1 MTCNFTHLHV
11 HTKFSLLD
19 GASKPAEL
27 IRYAKSLGMDSIA
40 MTDHGNMYGAVEFYE
55 EAKKQGV
62 RPVIG
67 CEVYLATPDRYSKD
81 ERSHRYHLILLA
93 ENNTGYQNLVQLV
106 SRGYLEGF
114 YRKPRIDKELLRR
127 YHEGI
132 ICLSACV
139 SGEIP
144 VHILQRDVA
153 GAETA
158 VQEYLEIFGK
168 ENFFLEMQNHDLPE
182 EQIVNAELR
191 RLAVK
196 YDLKLVVTN
205 DIHYV
210 HREDAAAQD
219 VLLCIQTNKTVDD
232 PDRMKFS
239 SADYYCKSYEE
250 MLAKF
255 PEDAEALANTHAI
268 AERCHVDFT
277 FGKLLLP
284 EFPIP
289 QEFANADLYLRS
301 LCEAALPERYG
312 DELAEQPDAA
322 ARASY
327 LGQLKQRLEYEL
339 GIIKTMG
346 YSSYFLIVRDF
357 INYCRSVKLPVGPGR
372 GSAAGSIVAFL
383 LRITNID
390 PLKYDLLFERFLNPE
405 RISMPDIDTDFCYR
419 RRDEVIQ
426 YVIHKYG
433 LDHVAL
439 IITFGTLQARAAV
452 RDVGRALGM
461 PLPVVDKVAKAVPRE
476 LGITLDKALASSNEL
491 KQIYDSDPQV
501 QKLINI
507 ARTVEGL
514 PRNSGTHAAGV
525 VIAPKPLIDY
535 VPLQLDPDKSTSGP
549 AMITTQYDKDKVEH
563 LGLLKMDFLGLRTLT
578 VLDDACKF
586 IKEDTGSVVDLDNL
600 KVNGKKI
607 PLDDPAVYKML
618 SEGDT
623 QGVFQMESAGF
634 TKYLIDLEPT
644 KFTDLVAMVAMYR
657 PGPLESGM
665 VEDYIAGNHGH
676 KTAESLHPLIDPIL
690 AETNGVILYQEQVM
704 RITSVLAG
712 FSLGEA
718 DVMRKAM
725 GKKKIDVLVS
735 MKEKFVEGAA
745 KLHQVPRE
753 QSEHIFGL
761 LEKFAGYG
769 FNKSHSVAY
778 ALVAYETAYL
788 KVHWPAEFFA
798 AFLSSVADVQDK
810 LSWYISVCRGRGLK
824 VLPPDINA
832 SSYDFAVEN
841 GAIRFGLGGVK
852 SVGSDSIAAILKARA
867 KDGRFTSILDFC
879 KRVEARCQNKRLLE
893 NLINCGAMDSLGAH
907 RSQLL
912 AVYEDASQI
921 GQRYQKDHASGQIG
935 LFEDDSFAEVNDI
948 KLPNLDEMP
957 QSLQLK
963 NEKELLGF
971 YVSGHPLDSYK
982 QALAKFTPLHALED
996 EESNVRDGQLVQVAG
1011 LISQLDL
1018 RITKKGDSMAILN
1031 LEDFTGNL
1039 KVVVFPKAYQ
1049 ECAASLNQ
1057 DGVVAVSGRFN
1068 LDESG
1073 KDPERKI
1080 LASQVVALTPAG
1092 PERPLG
1098 FTQNRRP
1105 SYRVQEETAV
1115 YGGPE
1120 QPRAPAETERG
1131 AAVSAYGAGTA
1142 PGKQAPAGAAR
1153 KAGLPAGCI
1162 PLADC
1167 GTVTPSAVIYLRIK
1181 TELENEATQQSL
1193 LDIFKRYHGTNLVF
1207 LDLLGSRKRIRV
1219 APQYYIRAA
1228 DPDLQQA
1235 LADLLGPEA
1244 VVVRSV

>member
-127 YHEGI
+127 YHEGL

-153 GAETA
+153 GAEKA
-158 VQEYLEIFGK
+158 LQEYLEIFGK

-182 EQIVNAELR
+182 EQTVNAELR
-191 RLAVK
+191 RLAQK

-268 AERCHVDFT
+268 AERCQVDFT

-289 QEFANADLYLRS
+289 KEFANADLYLRS
-301 LCEAALPERYG
+301 LCEASLPERYA
-312 DELAEQPDAA
+312 DELATRTDAA
-322 ARASY
+322 DRAAY

-461 PLPVVDKVAKAVPRE
+461 PLPVVDKIAKAVPRE

-491 KQIYDSDPQV
+491 KQIYDTDPQV

-586 IKEDTGSVVDLDNL
+586 IQADTGAVVDLDNL
-600 KVNGKKI
+600 KLNGKKI

-745 KLHQVPRE
+745 RLHQVPRE

-788 KVHWPAEFFA
+788 KAYWPAEFFA

-810 LSWYISVCRGRGLK
+810 LSWYISACRGRGLK

-832 SSYDFAVEN
+832 SSYDFSVEQ

-852 SVGSDSIAAILKARA
+852 SVGSDSIAAILQARQ
-867 KDGRFTSILDFC
+867 KDGKFTSILDFC

-893 NLINCGAMDSLGAH
+893 NLISCGAMDSLGVH

-935 LFEDDSFAEVNDI
+935 LFEDDSFAEVNEI
-948 KLPNLDEMP
+948 KLPDLEEMP

-963 NEKELLGF
+963 KEKELLGF

-982 QALAKFTPLHALED
+982 KALAKFTPLHNLED
-996 EESNVRDGQLVQVAG
+996 EESSVRDGQLVQVAG
-1011 LISQLDL
+1011 LISQMDL

-1039 KVVVFPKAYQ
+1039 KVVVFPQAYR
-1049 ECAASLNQ
+1049 ECASALGQ

-1080 LASQVVALTPAG
+1080 LASQVVPLTPAG
-1092 PERPLG
+1092 PEQPL
-1098 FTQNRRP
+1098 TMAQNRRP
-1105 SYRVQEETAV
+1105 LYQAREDTAV
-1115 YGGPE
+1115 YGG
-1120 QPRAPAETERG
+1120 QETGNG
-1131 AAVSAYGAGTA
+1131 ADASA
-1142 PGKQAPAGAAR
+1142 AGATHTAAAKR
-1153 KAGLPAGCI
+1153 GRMPAGCV
-1162 PLADC
+1162 PLENYS
-1167 GTVTPSAVIYLRIK
+1167 GTITSGAVIYLRIK
-1181 TELENEATQQSL
+1181 PELENEATQQSL
-1193 LDIFKRYHGTNLVF
+1193 LGLFKKYHGTNLVF

-1219 APQYYIRAA
+1219 APQFYIKAA
-1228 DPDLQQA
+1228 DLNLQQEVQA
-1235 LADLLGPEA
+1235 LLGPESM
-1244 VVVRSV
+1244 VVKCI

>member
-1 MTCNFTHLHV
+1 MTCTFTHLHV

-62 RPVIG
+62 RPIIG

-127 YHEGI
+127 YHEGL

-153 GAETA
+153 GAEKA
-158 VQEYLEIFGK
+158 LQEYLDIFGK
-168 ENFFLEMQNHDLPE
+168 DNFFLEMQNHDLPE
-182 EQIVNAELR
+182 EQTVNAELR
-191 RLAVK
+191 RLARK

-255 PEDAEALANTHAI
+255 PDDAEALANTHAI

-289 QEFANADLYLRS
+289 KEFANADLYLRS
-301 LCEAALPERYG
+301 LCEAALPERYA
-312 DELAEQPDAA
+312 DELAEHKDAA
-322 ARASY
+322 SRAAY
-327 LGQLKQRLEYEL
+327 LGQLRQRLEYEL

-452 RDVGRALGM
+452 RDVGRALGL

-525 VIAPKPLIDY
+525 VIAPRPLIDY

-586 IKEDTGSVVDLDNL
+586 IQADTGTVVDLDNL
-600 KVNGKKI
+600 KVNGHKI

-634 TKYLIDLEPT
+634 TKYLMDLEPT

-735 MKEKFVEGAA
+735 MKEKFVAGAA
-745 KLHQVPRE
+745 RLHQVPRE

-788 KVHWPAEFFA
+788 KVYWPAEFFA

-852 SVGSDSIAAILKARA
+852 SVGSDSIAAILQARN
-867 KDGRFTSILDFC
+867 KDGRFNSILDFC

-948 KLPNLDEMP
+948 KLPDLDEMP

-963 NEKELLGF
+963 KEKELLGF

-996 EESNVRDGQLVQVAG
+996 EESTVRDGQLVQVAG

-1031 LEDFTGNL
+1031 LEDFTGHL

-1049 ECAASLNQ
+1049 DCAAFLNQ

-1080 LASQVVALTPAG
+1080 LASQVVTLTPAG
-1092 PERPLG
+1092 PEQPLS
-1098 FTQNRRP
+1098 FAQNRRP

-1115 YGGPE
+1115 YGGP
-1120 QPRAPAETERG
+1120 APL
-1131 AAVSAYGAGTA
+1131 AAGRTGGGEAYAA
-1142 PGKQAPAGAAR
+1142 AAR
-1153 KAGLPAGCI
+1153 KDAMPAGGVPFTAGSTI
-1162 PLADC
+1162 
-1167 GTVTPSAVIYLRIK
+1167 TPSSVIYLRIK
-1181 TELENEATQQSL
+1181 AELENEATQQKL
-1193 LDIFKRYHGTNLVF
+1193 LALFQTLPRHQPGLFRPAGFPQTHP
-1207 LDLLGSRKRIRV
+1207 GG
-1219 APQYYIRAA
+1219 APVLY
-1228 DPDLQQA
+1228 
-1235 LADLLGPEA
+1235 
-1244 VVVRSV
+1244 

>member
-127 YHEGI
+127 YHEGL

-153 GAETA
+153 GAEKA
-158 VQEYLEIFGK
+158 LQEYLEIFGK

-182 EQIVNAELR
+182 EQTVNAELR
-191 RLAVK
+191 RLAQK

-268 AERCHVDFT
+268 AERCQVDFT

-289 QEFANADLYLRS
+289 KEFANADLYLRS
-301 LCEAALPERYG
+301 LCEASLPERYA
-312 DELAEQPDAA
+312 DELATRTDAA
-322 ARASY
+322 DRAAY

-461 PLPVVDKVAKAVPRE
+461 PLPVVDKIAKAVPRE

-491 KQIYDSDPQV
+491 KQIYDTDPQV

-549 AMITTQYDKDKVEH
+549 AMITTQYDTATAEH
-563 LGLLKMDFLGLRTLT
+563 LGPSPK
-578 VLDDACKF
+578 
-586 IKEDTGSVVDLDNL
+586 
-600 KVNGKKI
+600 
-607 PLDDPAVYKML
+607 
-618 SEGDT
+618 
-623 QGVFQMESAGF
+623 
-634 TKYLIDLEPT
+634 
-644 KFTDLVAMVAMYR
+644 
-657 PGPLESGM
+657 
-665 VEDYIAGNHGH
+665 
-676 KTAESLHPLIDPIL
+676 
-690 AETNGVILYQEQVM
+690 
-704 RITSVLAG
+704 
-712 FSLGEA
+712 
-718 DVMRKAM
+718 DV
-725 GKKKIDVLVS
+725 
-735 MKEKFVEGAA
+735 
-745 KLHQVPRE
+745 
-753 QSEHIFGL
+753 
-761 LEKFAGYG
+761 
-769 FNKSHSVAY
+769 
-778 ALVAYETAYL
+778 
-788 KVHWPAEFFA
+788 
-798 AFLSSVADVQDK
+798 
-810 LSWYISVCRGRGLK
+810 
-824 VLPPDINA
+824 
-832 SSYDFAVEN
+832 
-841 GAIRFGLGGVK
+841 
-852 SVGSDSIAAILKARA
+852 
-867 KDGRFTSILDFC
+867 
-879 KRVEARCQNKRLLE
+879 
-893 NLINCGAMDSLGAH
+893 
-907 RSQLL
+907 
-912 AVYEDASQI
+912 
-921 GQRYQKDHASGQIG
+921 
-935 LFEDDSFAEVNDI
+935 
-948 KLPNLDEMP
+948 
-957 QSLQLK
+957 
-963 NEKELLGF
+963 
-971 YVSGHPLDSYK
+971 
-982 QALAKFTPLHALED
+982 
-996 EESNVRDGQLVQVAG
+996 
-1011 LISQLDL
+1011 
-1018 RITKKGDSMAILN
+1018 
-1031 LEDFTGNL
+1031 
-1039 KVVVFPKAYQ
+1039 
-1049 ECAASLNQ
+1049 
-1057 DGVVAVSGRFN
+1057 
-1068 LDESG
+1068 
-1073 KDPERKI
+1073 
-1080 LASQVVALTPAG
+1080 
-1092 PERPLG
+1092 
-1098 FTQNRRP
+1098 
-1105 SYRVQEETAV
+1105 
-1115 YGGPE
+1115 
-1120 QPRAPAETERG
+1120 
-1131 AAVSAYGAGTA
+1131 
-1142 PGKQAPAGAAR
+1142 
-1153 KAGLPAGCI
+1153 
-1162 PLADC
+1162 
-1167 GTVTPSAVIYLRIK
+1167 
-1181 TELENEATQQSL
+1181 
-1193 LDIFKRYHGTNLVF
+1193 
-1207 LDLLGSRKRIRV
+1207 
-1219 APQYYIRAA
+1219 
-1228 DPDLQQA
+1228 
-1235 LADLLGPEA
+1235 
-1244 VVVRSV
+1244 

>member
-1 MTCNFTHLHV
+1 
-11 HTKFSLLD
+11 
-19 GASKPAEL
+19 
-27 IRYAKSLGMDSIA
+27 
-40 MTDHGNMYGAVEFYE
+40 
-55 EAKKQGV
+55 
-62 RPVIG
+62 
-67 CEVYLATPDRYSKD
+67 
-81 ERSHRYHLILLA
+81 
-93 ENNTGYQNLVQLV
+93 
-106 SRGYLEGF
+106 
-114 YRKPRIDKELLRR
+114 
-127 YHEGI
+127 
-132 ICLSACV
+132 
-139 SGEIP
+139 
-144 VHILQRDVA
+144 
-153 GAETA
+153 
-158 VQEYLEIFGK
+158 
-168 ENFFLEMQNHDLPE
+168 MQNHDLPE

-210 HREDAAAQD
+210 HREDAAAQN

-1120 QPRAPAETERG
+1120 QPRAPAEAARG
-1131 AAVSAYGAGTA
+1131 TAAFAYGAGTA

-1153 KAGLPAGCI
+1153 KAALPAGCV

-1207 LDLLGSRKRIRV
+1207 LDLLDSRKRIRV

>member
-168 ENFFLEMQNHDLPE
+168 ENFFLELQNHDLPE

-346 YSSYFLIVRDF
+346 YISYFLIVRDF

-535 VPLQLDPDKSTSGP
+535 VPMQLDPDKSTS
-549 AMITTQYDKDKVEH
+549 
-563 LGLLKMDFLGLRTLT
+563 
-578 VLDDACKF
+578 
-586 IKEDTGSVVDLDNL
+586 
-600 KVNGKKI
+600 
-607 PLDDPAVYKML
+607 
-618 SEGDT
+618 
-623 QGVFQMESAGF
+623 
-634 TKYLIDLEPT
+634 
-644 KFTDLVAMVAMYR
+644 
-657 PGPLESGM
+657 
-665 VEDYIAGNHGH
+665 
-676 KTAESLHPLIDPIL
+676 
-690 AETNGVILYQEQVM
+690 
-704 RITSVLAG
+704 
-712 FSLGEA
+712 
-718 DVMRKAM
+718 
-725 GKKKIDVLVS
+725 
-735 MKEKFVEGAA
+735 
-745 KLHQVPRE
+745 
-753 QSEHIFGL
+753 
-761 LEKFAGYG
+761 
-769 FNKSHSVAY
+769 
-778 ALVAYETAYL
+778 
-788 KVHWPAEFFA
+788 
-798 AFLSSVADVQDK
+798 
-810 LSWYISVCRGRGLK
+810 
-824 VLPPDINA
+824 
-832 SSYDFAVEN
+832 
-841 GAIRFGLGGVK
+841 
-852 SVGSDSIAAILKARA
+852 
-867 KDGRFTSILDFC
+867 
-879 KRVEARCQNKRLLE
+879 
-893 NLINCGAMDSLGAH
+893 
-907 RSQLL
+907 
-912 AVYEDASQI
+912 
-921 GQRYQKDHASGQIG
+921 
-935 LFEDDSFAEVNDI
+935 
-948 KLPNLDEMP
+948 
-957 QSLQLK
+957 
-963 NEKELLGF
+963 
-971 YVSGHPLDSYK
+971 
-982 QALAKFTPLHALED
+982 
-996 EESNVRDGQLVQVAG
+996 
-1011 LISQLDL
+1011 
-1018 RITKKGDSMAILN
+1018 
-1031 LEDFTGNL
+1031 
-1039 KVVVFPKAYQ
+1039 
-1049 ECAASLNQ
+1049 
-1057 DGVVAVSGRFN
+1057 
-1068 LDESG
+1068 
-1073 KDPERKI
+1073 
-1080 LASQVVALTPAG
+1080 
-1092 PERPLG
+1092 
-1098 FTQNRRP
+1098 
-1105 SYRVQEETAV
+1105 
-1115 YGGPE
+1115 
-1120 QPRAPAETERG
+1120 
-1131 AAVSAYGAGTA
+1131 
-1142 PGKQAPAGAAR
+1142 
-1153 KAGLPAGCI
+1153 
-1162 PLADC
+1162 
-1167 GTVTPSAVIYLRIK
+1167 
-1181 TELENEATQQSL
+1181 
-1193 LDIFKRYHGTNLVF
+1193 
-1207 LDLLGSRKRIRV
+1207 
-1219 APQYYIRAA
+1219 
-1228 DPDLQQA
+1228 
-1235 LADLLGPEA
+1235 
-1244 VVVRSV
+1244 

>member
-62 RPVIG
+62 RPIIG

-93 ENNTGYQNLVQLV
+93 ENNKGYQNLVQLV

-114 YRKPRIDKELLRR
+114 YRKPRIDKELLRQ

-144 VHILQRDVA
+144 VHILQRDLP
-153 GAETA
+153 GAEKA
-158 VQEYLEIFGK
+158 LQGYLEIFGP
-168 ENFFLEMQNHDLPE
+168 EHFFLEMQNHDLPE
-182 EQIVNAELR
+182 EQIVNRELKK
-191 RLAVK
+191 LAQK
-196 YDLKLVVTN
+196 YNLKLVVTN

-210 HREDAAAQD
+210 HKEDAAAQD

-232 PDRMKFS
+232 PNRMKFS

-268 AERCHVDFT
+268 AERCQVDFT

-289 QEFANADLYLRS
+289 QEFADADTYLRS
-301 LCEAALPERYG
+301 LCETALPERYAA
-312 DELAEQPDAA
+312 DLAGQKDAA
-322 ARASY
+322 DREKY
-327 LGQLKQRLEYEL
+327 LSQLKQRLEYEL

-372 GSAAGSIVAFL
+372 GSAAGSIVAYL

-461 PLPVVDKVAKAVPRE
+461 PLPVVDKIAKAVPRE
-476 LGITLDKALASSNEL
+476 LGITLDKALALSNEL

-525 VIAPKPLIDY
+525 VIAPRPLIDY

-586 IKEDTGSVVDLDNL
+586 IKADTGDVIDLDAL
-600 KVNGKKI
+600 TVNGKPI
-607 PLDDPAVYKML
+607 RLDDPEVFEML

-623 QGVFQMESAGF
+623 QGVFQMESPGF

-745 KLHQVPRE
+745 RLHQVPRQ
-753 QSEHIFGL
+753 QSEHIFSL

-778 ALVAYETAYL
+778 ALVAYETAFL

-810 LSWYISVCRGRGLK
+810 ISWYISVCRARGLK

-832 SSYDFAVEN
+832 SDYDFSVED
-841 GAIRFGLGGVK
+841 GAIRFGLSGVK

-867 KDGRFTSILDFC
+867 KGGKFVSILDFC
-879 KRVEARCQNKRLLE
+879 KRVEARCQNRRLLE

-912 AVYEDASQI
+912 AVYEDAAQL

-935 LFEDDSFAEVNDI
+935 LFEDDAFAEVNDI
-948 KLPNLDEMP
+948 KLPDLNEMAP
-957 QSLQLK
+957 SLQLK

-982 QALAKFTPLHALED
+982 TALEKFTPLHTLEED
-996 EESNVRDGQLVQVAG
+996 ESGLRDGQLVQVAG
-1011 LISQLDL
+1011 LIDQLEL
-1018 RITKKGDSMAILN
+1018 RITKRGDSMAILT
-1031 LEDFTGNL
+1031 LEDFTGRL

-1049 ECAASLNQ
+1049 ECASALTQ
-1057 DGVVAVSGRFN
+1057 DAVVAVAGRFN
-1068 LDESG
+1068 IDESG
-1073 KDPERKI
+1073 KDPEHKI
-1080 LASQVVALTPAG
+1080 LASMIVLLTPQG
-1092 PERPLG
+1092 PVQPLSFAQPG
-1098 FTQNRRP
+1098 RQTFHAR
-1105 SYRVQEETAV
+1105 EETAV
-1115 YGGPE
+1115 YGLE
-1120 QPRAPAETERG
+1120 QSGGHDTETVKPYYTTGEAMASSAASGNTGTDLRTEITPG
-1131 AAVSAYGAGTA
+1131 AV
-1142 PGKQAPAGAAR
+1142 
-1153 KAGLPAGCI
+1153 LH
-1162 PLADC
+1162 
-1167 GTVTPSAVIYLRIK
+1167 LRIRP
-1181 TELENEATQQSL
+1181 ELETEATQQKL
-1193 LDIFKRYHGTNLVF
+1193 LALFKKYHGTNMVF

-1219 APQYYIRAA
+1219 APQFYIKGA
-1228 DPDLQQA
+1228 DQDLQQEL
-1235 LADLLGPEA
+1235 LALLGPDA
-1244 VVVRSV
+1244 IVVRKI

>member
-1 MTCNFTHLHV
+1 MICNFTHLHV

-62 RPVIG
+62 RPIIG

-93 ENNTGYQNLVQLV
+93 ENNKGYQNLVQLV

-114 YRKPRIDKELLRR
+114 YRKPRIDKELLQQ
-127 YHEGI
+127 YHEGL

-144 VHILQRDVA
+144 VHILQRDLP
-153 GAETA
+153 GAEKA
-158 VQEYLEIFGK
+158 LQEYLEIFGP
-168 ENFFLEMQNHDLPE
+168 EHFFLEMQNHDLPE
-182 EQIVNAELR
+182 EQIVNRELR
-191 RLAVK
+191 NLAHK
-196 YDLKLVVTN
+196 YNLKLVVTN

-210 HREDAAAQD
+210 HKEDAAAQD

-232 PDRMKFS
+232 PNRMKFS

-268 AERCHVDFT
+268 AERCQVDFT

-289 QEFANADLYLRS
+289 QEFADADIYLRS
-301 LCEAALPERYG
+301 LCETALTERYAA
-312 DELAEQPDAA
+312 DLAENKDAD
-322 ARASY
+322 AREKY
-327 LGQLKQRLEYEL
+327 LSQLKQRLEYEL

-372 GSAAGSIVAFL
+372 GSAAGSIVAYL

-461 PLPVVDKVAKAVPRE
+461 PLPVVDKIAKAVPRE
-476 LGITLDKALASSNEL
+476 LGITLDKALALSNEL
-491 KQIYDSDPQV
+491 KQIYDSDQQV

-525 VIAPKPLIDY
+525 VIAPRPLIDY

-586 IKEDTGSVVDLDNL
+586 IKADTGDVIDLDAL
-600 KVNGKKI
+600 TVNGKPI
-607 PLDDPAVYKML
+607 RLDDSEVYEML

-623 QGVFQMESAGF
+623 QGVFQMESPGF

-745 KLHQVPRE
+745 RLHQVSRQ

-810 LSWYISVCRGRGLK
+810 ISWYISVCRARGLK
-824 VLPPDINA
+824 VLPPDINT
-832 SSYDFAVEN
+832 SDYDFSVED
-841 GAIRFGLGGVK
+841 GAIRFGLSGVK
-852 SVGSDSIAAILKARA
+852 SVGSDSIAAILKARS
-867 KDGRFTSILDFC
+867 KGGKFVSILDFC
-879 KRVEARCQNKRLLE
+879 KRVEARCQNRRLLE

-912 AVYEDASQI
+912 AVYEDAAQL

-935 LFEDDSFAEVNDI
+935 LFEDDAFAEVNDI
-948 KLPNLDEMP
+948 KLPDLKEMAP
-957 QSLQLK
+957 SLQLK
-963 NEKELLGF
+963 NEKDLLGF
-971 YVSGHPLDSYK
+971 YVSGHPLDGYK
-982 QALAKFTPLHALED
+982 TALEKFTPLHTLEED
-996 EESNVRDGQLVQVAG
+996 ESGLRDGQLVQVAG
-1011 LISQLDL
+1011 LIDQLEL
-1018 RITKKGDSMAILN
+1018 RITKRGDSMAILT
-1031 LEDFTGNL
+1031 LEDFTGRL

-1049 ECAASLNQ
+1049 ECASALTQ
-1057 DGVVAVSGRFN
+1057 DAVVAVAGRFN
-1068 LDESG
+1068 IDESG
-1073 KDPERKI
+1073 KDPEHKI
-1080 LASQVVALTPAG
+1080 LASMIVLLTPQG
-1092 PERPLG
+1092 PVQPLSFSQPG
-1098 FTQNRRP
+1098 RQAFRAR
-1105 SYRVQEETAV
+1105 EETAV
-1115 YGGPE
+1115 YGLE
-1120 QPRAPAETERG
+1120 QGGEHDAETAKPDYTTGQAMASSAENGNTGTDFQTEITPG
-1131 AAVSAYGAGTA
+1131 AV
-1142 PGKQAPAGAAR
+1142 
-1153 KAGLPAGCI
+1153 LH
-1162 PLADC
+1162 
-1167 GTVTPSAVIYLRIK
+1167 LRIRP
-1181 TELENEATQQSL
+1181 ELETEATQQKL
-1193 LDIFKRYHGTNLVF
+1193 LTIFKKYHGTNMVF

-1219 APQYYIRAA
+1219 APQFYIKGA
-1228 DPDLQQA
+1228 DQDLQQE
-1235 LADLLGPEA
+1235 LRVLLGPEA
-1244 VVVRSV
+1244 LVVRKI